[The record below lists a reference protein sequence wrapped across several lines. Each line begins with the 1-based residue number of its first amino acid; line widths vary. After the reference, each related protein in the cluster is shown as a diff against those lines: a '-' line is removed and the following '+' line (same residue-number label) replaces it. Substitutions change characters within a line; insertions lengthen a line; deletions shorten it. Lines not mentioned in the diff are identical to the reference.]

1 MYPLLVKHGGLPI
14 YLAHAQPQT
23 CNFWCL
29 YIPAASFAFWQKLF
43 KKIHHMNPIY
53 GSSIEIPSL
62 SPWNHHFSRWTPP
75 VFHRSF
81 HGCWCDLGI
90 PPATDAKVMASFWS
104 ELSKPK
110 PAANYFAKNKTRQIG
125 QWFCSLTIA
134 VFYKMSVCSSILG
147 CNQYDAVMFF
157 TL

>member
-1 MYPLLVKHGGLPI
+1 MCPLLVKHGGLPI

-29 YIPAASFAFWQKLF
+29 FQLPLSHFGKNCSKKL
-43 KKIHHMNPIY
+43 HNMNPIY
-53 GSSIEIPSL
+53 ESSIEIPSL

-81 HGCWCDLGI
+81 HGSWCHLGI

-110 PAANYFAKNKTRQIG
+110 PAANFFAKNKTRQIG

>member
-1 MYPLLVKHGGLPI
+1 MCPLLVKHGGLPI

-29 YIPAASFAFWQKLF
+29 FQLPLSHFGKNCSKKL
-43 KKIHHMNPIY
+43 HNMNPIY
-53 GSSIEIPSL
+53 ESSIEIPSL

-81 HGCWCDLGI
+81 HGSWCHLGI

-110 PAANYFAKNKTRQIG
+110 PAAIRLVSDFVGWQLL
-125 QWFCSLTIA
+125 F
-134 VFYKMSVCSSILG
+134 FYKMSVCFFPYLVT
-147 CNQYDAVMFF
+147 CNQYDSVMFF